1 MIRQVYRV
9 KKDEN
14 LKKKDLA
21 QDKEKLVIQEIS
33 ARFVDQSVP
42 NDKHVSE
49 KQSCITI
56 KFGWGQDRSKTV
68 RAIETGLADLKI
80 SLGDFSGKKNE
91 ESFKLKS
98 KVKTKPCWEE
108 LLSKYQ

>member
-1 MIRQVYRV
+1 VIRQVYRV

-14 LKKKDLA
+14 LKKFFLA
-21 QDKEKLVIQEIS
+21 QDKQKLVIQEIS
-33 ARFVDQSVP
+33 AGFIDQSVP

-80 SLGDFSGKKNE
+80 SLGDFSGKKMKRVSN
-91 ESFKLKS
+91 
-98 KVKTKPCWEE
+98 
-108 LLSKYQ
+108 